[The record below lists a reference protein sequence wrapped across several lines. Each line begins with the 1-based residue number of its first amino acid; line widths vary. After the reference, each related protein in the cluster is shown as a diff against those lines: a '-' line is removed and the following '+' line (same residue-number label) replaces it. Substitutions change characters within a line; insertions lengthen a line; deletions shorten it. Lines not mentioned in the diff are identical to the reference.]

1 MNESM
6 SAVVFDCSDAAK
18 LAQFWSATLNKPIDS
33 DASADFASIG
43 VSDRASNGPGLMFN
57 KVPEGKSA
65 KNRVHIDLT
74 STDLDVTV
82 QRLMELGARKGDE
95 HNQDGSR
102 WVTLADPEGNEF
114 DVVAG

>member
-6 SAVVFDCSDAAK
+6 YAVVFDCGDAAK
-18 LAQFWSATLNKPIDS
+18 LAQFWSATLNKPLDG

-43 VSDRASNGPGLMFN
+43 LNDTASKGPGLMFN
-57 KVPEGKSA
+57 KVPEGKSG
-65 KNRVHIDLT
+65 KNRVHLDLT
-74 STDLDVTV
+74 SADLDATV
-82 QRLMELGARKGDE
+82 QRLMELGANKGDE
-95 HNQDGSR
+95 YSEGGSR